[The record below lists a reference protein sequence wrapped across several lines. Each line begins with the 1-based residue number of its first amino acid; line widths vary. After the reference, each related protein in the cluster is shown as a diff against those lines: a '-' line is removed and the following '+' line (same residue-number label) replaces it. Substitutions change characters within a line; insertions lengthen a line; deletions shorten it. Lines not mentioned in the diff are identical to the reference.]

1 MANKTELF
9 IGNVD
14 ASHSCADIKSFMNT
28 GTRLQVELQDI
39 QEKAVRG
46 DRKAFKVSVPYD
58 KAQEAVSIWPREITA
73 ERYMPPRVRIKQTGK
88 NKWE

>member
-28 GTRLQVELQDI
+28 GTRLQVELKDI

-46 DRKAFKVSVPYD
+46 
-58 KAQEAVSIWPREITA
+58 
-73 ERYMPPRVRIKQTGK
+73 TGK
-88 NKWE
+88 HSRSLFLMIKHKKLFQSGPEK